1 MRCITNITG
10 TTTNVIGNCQGIVVV
25 VTGDVVR
32 MVDRARHLAA
42 RHATALPARLW
53 KSAKPRPKSWL
64 SESYSRLMSSQ
75 AFMGFGSQPVSG
87 MPCSS
92 CGTA

>member
-10 TTTNVIGNCQGIVVV
+10 TTTRVFGNCQDIVVV

-42 RHATALPARLW
+42 RHAAALPARLW

-64 SESYSRLMSSQ
+64 SESYSRLTSV
-75 AFMGFGSQPVSG
+75 AFMGRESQPVCG

>member
-10 TTTNVIGNCQGIVVV
+10 TTTNVIGNCQDIVVV

-42 RHATALPARLW
+42 SHATALPARLW
-53 KSAKPRPKSWL
+53 KAAKPRPKSWL
-64 SESYSRLMSSQ
+64 SESYSRLASEV
-75 AFMGFGSQPVSG
+75 AFMGRGSQPVSG

>member
-10 TTTNVIGNCQGIVVV
+10 TTTRVIGNCQDIVVV

-32 MVDRARHLAA
+32 MVDRARHLAS

-53 KSAKPRPKSWL
+53 KAAKPLAKSWL
-64 SESYSRLMSSQ
+64 SESYSRLMSSP
-75 AFMGFGSQPVSG
+75 GFQGFVSQPECG
-87 MPCSS
+87 LPCSS